1 MRSVFSEEMSV
12 CSHTR
17 TAWKPEA
24 GGVNL
29 IINLDSRDTGPKYK
43 AALSNCGSKI
53 PQISIIHFKMSVSPE
68 FDPLSGLEL
77 VVAPRGAGKPAEA
90 TMRPIEGM

>member
-1 MRSVFSEEMSV
+1 MSV

-29 IINLDSRDTGPKYK
+29 IINLDSRDTGPRPMYK
-43 AALSNCGSKI
+43 AALSNCRSKI
-53 PQISIIHFKMSVSPE
+53 PKYLISIIHFKINVGPE
-68 FDPLSGLEL
+68 FNPGLEL
-77 VVAPRGAGKPAEA
+77 VVATVAPRGGEKPAVA
-90 TMRPIEGM
+90 TVRPIEGI